1 MESQVKAHFKHQKIL
16 FLKDISSGLTL
27 ETSKKID
34 YHCKNEFTQI
44 KLSLEKQLNSEF
56 AGPTVFGHPKGLMTL
71 FFTEMW
77 ERFSYYGMRA
87 LLILFMT
94 TAVIDGGLGFD
105 DKTSG
110 AIYGLYT
117 MGVYLLALPG
127 GWLAD
132 RLFGLK
138 KSVWYGGII
147 IALGHFTM
155 ALPGLVN
162 LFGTAEVEKV
172 ALSAFDTNSFFLGLV
187 LIVFGTGLLKPNI
200 SSIVGQ
206 LYPAGSSKRDAG
218 FSIFY
223 MGINLGALIAPIVC
237 STLATYDWHLGF
249 GVAGLGMVIGLIQY
263 KLTSQALDGL
273 GDQPIVE
280 SAEEKISFNK
290 LKKGTTY
297 VIGALIAIIAV
308 LFTGIIPIDVSAI
321 AGASGTIIAVVA
333 FGYLGYVIAFGG
345 LDKGDRNKVGVIAI
359 LFLFSAMFWSGFEQ
373 AGSTLN
379 LFAERFTDRTVFG
392 WEIPTGYFQSI
403 NSMFIIIFAPIFGAM
418 WVWLG
423 RRNMEPSS
431 PLKFAFGLFALGMGF
446 LVMYFAA
453 KIAAS
458 GDLAAPT
465 WLIMTYM
472 LHTFGEL
479 SLSPVGLS
487 LVTKLAPKSYGGQMM
502 GIWFLSV
509 ALGNLIAGLI
519 AGEASGGSEEALAQ
533 MPDQYML
540 IVYTVLGSA
549 ALLFVLK
556 PIIRKMM
563 GEVH

>member
-1 MESQVKAHFKHQKIL
+1 
-16 FLKDISSGLTL
+16 L
-27 ETSKKID
+27 ETRVKKV
-34 YHCKNEFTQI
+34 YHCEIEFTQI
-44 KLSLEKQLNSEF
+44 KLSLEKQLTPEF
-56 AGPTVFGHPKGLMTL
+56 EGPTIFGHPKGLMTL

-94 TAVIDGGLGFD
+94 MAITEGGLGFD
-105 DKTSG
+105 DQTSG

-138 KSVWYGGII
+138 QSVWYGGII
-147 IALGHFTM
+147 IAIGHFTM
-155 ALPGLVN
+155 ALPGVIA
-162 LFGTAEVEKV
+162 LFTGDHSIKPE
-172 ALSAFDTNSFFLGLV
+172 LSTLDTTSFFLGLI
-187 LIVFGTGLLKPNI
+187 LIVLGTGLLKPNI

-206 LYPAGSSKRDAG
+206 LYPKGSTKRDAG

-223 MGINLGALIAPIVC
+223 MGINIGGFIAPIAC
-237 STLATYDWHLGF
+237 GTLATYDMHLGF
-249 GVAGLGMVIGLIQY
+249 GLAGLGMVFGLIQY
-263 KLTSQALDGL
+263 KLLGALLEGHGDPPIVVTAEEVSSQKKLKSLVTYIGL
-273 GDQPIVE
+273 GLV
-280 SAEEKISFNK
+280 AVV
-290 LKKGTTY
+290 G
-297 VIGALIAIIAV
+297 V
-308 LFTGIIPIDVSAI
+308 LFMGVIPINVSAI
-321 AGASGTIIAVVA
+321 AGASGTVIALVA

-345 LDKGDRNKVGVIAI
+345 LNKSDKNKVGVIAI

-379 LFAERFTDRTVFG
+379 LFTERFTDRNILG
-392 WEIPTGYFQSI
+392 WEIPTSYFQSV
-403 NSMFIIIFAPIFGAM
+403 NSLFIIIFAPIFGAL

-423 RRNMEPSS
+423 RRNLEPSS
-431 PLKFAFGLFALGMGF
+431 PLKFTFGLLLLAVGF
-446 LVMYFAA
+446 FVMYFAT

-465 WLIMTYM
+465 WLLVTYM

-487 LVTKLAPKSYGGQMM
+487 LVTKLAPQGYAGQMM

-509 ALGNLIAGLI
+509 ALGNLFAGLI
-519 AGEASGGSEEALAQ
+519 AGEASGGTDEALAQ

-540 IVYTVLGSA
+540 IVYTVFGSA
-549 ALLFVLK
+549 ALLFLLK
-556 PIIRKMM
+556 PVIRKMM
-563 GEVH
+563 GDVH

>member
-1 MESQVKAHFKHQKIL
+1 M
-16 FLKDISSGLTL
+16 
-27 ETSKKID
+27 
-34 YHCKNEFTQI
+34 
-44 KLSLEKQLNSEF
+44 EKQLTPEF
-56 AGPTVFGHPKGLMTL
+56 DGPTVFGHPKGLMTL

-94 TAVIDGGLGFD
+94 KTIADGGLGFD
-105 DKTSG
+105 DTTSG

-147 IALGHFTM
+147 IAIGHFMMAVPGVM
-155 ALPGLVN
+155 AL
-162 LFGTAEVEKV
+162 VEGNHGPKTE
-172 ALSAFDTNSFFLGLV
+172 LSTLDTSTFFLGLI
-187 LIVFGTGLLKPNI
+187 LIVIGTGLLKPNI

-206 LYPAGSSKRDAG
+206 LYPKGSTKRDAG

-223 MGINLGALIAPIVC
+223 MGINLGGFIAPIAC
-237 STLATYDWHLGF
+237 GTLATYDMHLGF
-249 GVAGLGMVIGLIQY
+249 GLAGFGMLLGLIQY
-263 KLTSQALDGL
+263 KLTAKNIDGYGEAPVVETPTEIESQ
-273 GDQPIVE
+273 
-280 SAEEKISFNK
+280 KK
-290 LKKGTTY
+290 LKSSVTW
-297 VIGALIAIIAV
+297 IGVGLVAVIAV
-308 LFTGIIPIDVSAI
+308 LFMGVVPINVSAI
-321 AGASGTIIAVVA
+321 ASASGTVIALVA

-345 LDKGDRNKVGVIAI
+345 LSKTDKNKVGVIAI

-379 LFAERFTDRTVFG
+379 LFGERFTDRTVLG
-392 WEIPTGYFQSI
+392 WEIPASYFQSI
-403 NSMFIIIFAPIFGAM
+403 NSLFIIIFAPFFGAL

-423 RRNMEPSS
+423 RRNLEPSS
-431 PLKFAFGLFALGMGF
+431 PLKFTFGLLLLGLGF
-446 LVMYFAA
+446 FVMYFAA

-458 GDLAAPT
+458 GELAAPT
-465 WLIMTYM
+465 WLILTYM

-487 LVTKLAPKSYGGQMM
+487 LVTKLAPNGYGGQMM

-519 AGEASGGSEEALAQ
+519 AGEASGGTEEALLQ

-540 IVYTVLGSA
+540 IVYTVVGSA
-549 ALLFVLK
+549 VLLFLLK
-556 PIIRKMM
+556 PVIRKMM

>member
-1 MESQVKAHFKHQKIL
+1 M
-16 FLKDISSGLTL
+16 
-27 ETSKKID
+27 
-34 YHCKNEFTQI
+34 
-44 KLSLEKQLNSEF
+44 EKQLTPEF
-56 AGPTVFGHPKGLMTL
+56 DGPTIFGHPKGLMTL

-94 TAVIDGGLGFD
+94 TAVFDGGLGFD

-138 KSVWYGGII
+138 QSVWYGGII
-147 IALGHFTM
+147 IAMGHFTM
-155 ALPGLVN
+155 ALPGIIN
-162 LFGTAEVEKV
+162 LFGEAEVEKV
-172 ALSAFDTNSFFLGLV
+172 ALTSFDTNSFFLGLI
-187 LIVFGTGLLKPNI
+187 LIVLGTGLLKPNI

-223 MGINLGALIAPIVC
+223 MGINIGGFIAPLIC
-237 STLATYDWHLGF
+237 GTLATYDWHLGF

-263 KLTSQALDGL
+263 KLTSNNLDGL
-273 GDQPIVE
+273 GEKPVFVTEVE
-280 SAEEKISFNK
+280 KAGNKK
-290 LKKGTTY
+290 LKTNTS
-297 VIGALIAIIAV
+297 IILIVLAAV
-308 LFTGIIPIDVSAI
+308 VGFLFMGLVPIDVSAI
-321 AGASGTIIAVVA
+321 AGASGTVIAVVA
-333 FGYLGYVIAFGG
+333 FGFLGYVIAFGG
-345 LDKGDRNKVGVIAI
+345 LDKSDKNKVGVIAI

-379 LFAERFTDRTVFG
+379 LFGERFTNRMMLG
-392 WEIPTGYFQSI
+392 WEIPASYFQSI
-403 NSMFIIIFAPIFGAM
+403 NSLFIIIFAPFFGAL

-423 RRNMEPSS
+423 RRNLEPSS
-431 PLKFAFGLFALGMGF
+431 PLKFTFGLILLGVGF

-458 GDLAAPT
+458 GELAAPT

-487 LVTKLAPKSYGGQMM
+487 LVTKLAPKGYGGQMM

-509 ALGNLIAGLI
+509 ALGNLFAGLI

-540 IVYTVLGSA
+540 IVYTVMGSA
-549 ALLFVLK
+549 IVLFLLK
-556 PIIRKMM
+556 PIIKKMM

>member
-1 MESQVKAHFKHQKIL
+1 M
-16 FLKDISSGLTL
+16 
-27 ETSKKID
+27 
-34 YHCKNEFTQI
+34 
-44 KLSLEKQLNSEF
+44 EKQLTPEF
-56 AGPTVFGHPKGLMTL
+56 DGPTIFGHPKGLMTL

-94 TAVIDGGLGFD
+94 MAVAEGGLGFD
-105 DKTSG
+105 DQTSG

-147 IALGHFTM
+147 IAIGHFTM
-155 ALPGLVN
+155 ALPGVM
-162 LFGTAEVEKV
+162 
-172 ALSAFDTNSFFLGLV
+172 ALITGDHSIKPELSTLDTSSFFLGLI
-187 LIVFGTGLLKPNI
+187 LIVLGTGLLKPNI

-206 LYPAGSSKRDAG
+206 LYPKGSTKRDAG

-223 MGINLGALIAPIVC
+223 MGINIGGFIAPIAC
-237 STLATYDWHLGF
+237 GTLATYDMHLGF
-249 GVAGLGMVIGLIQY
+249 GLAGLGMVFGLIQY
-263 KLTSQALDGL
+263 KLSGALLEGHGDVPVFETEKEVSSQ
-273 GDQPIVE
+273 
-280 SAEEKISFNK
+280 KK
-290 LKKGTTY
+290 LKSIVTY
-297 VIGALIAIIAV
+297 LGIGLVAVVGV
-308 LFTGIIPIDVSAI
+308 LFMGVIPINVSAI
-321 AGASGTIIAVVA
+321 AGASGTVIALVA

-345 LDKGDRNKVGVIAI
+345 LDKADKNKVGVIAI

-379 LFAERFTDRTVFG
+379 LFADRFTDRTILG
-392 WEIPTGYFQSI
+392 WEIPTSYFQSV
-403 NSMFIIIFAPIFGAM
+403 NSLFIIIFAPFFGAL
-418 WVWLG
+418 WIWLG

-431 PLKFAFGLFALGMGF
+431 PMKFTFGLLLLAIGF
-446 LVMYFAA
+446 FVMYFAT

-465 WLIMTYM
+465 WLLITYM

-487 LVTKLAPKSYGGQMM
+487 LVTKLAPKGYGGQMM

-519 AGEASGGSEEALAQ
+519 AGEASGGTEEALAQ

-540 IVYTVLGSA
+540 IVYTVFGSA
-549 ALLFVLK
+549 ALLFLLK
-556 PIIRKMM
+556 PLIRRMM
-563 GEVH
+563 GDVH